1 MTTLTY
7 LATAIGLPLQDKL
20 LLAWDLALG
29 LDFRDLLDVVNRHPK
44 LISLLGPIYSSI
56 GWQMMAIALVLPL
69 LGRCR
74 RAAEA
79 MCAFILSLLATTCIS
94 ALVPAIG
101 VYDVLQLSPTDY
113 PHFDPQGYAG
123 TARDLPLLRSGTLR
137 VLDLTRLVG
146 VLTFPSFHAVSAILY
161 MWAFWPITWLRP
173 FAVLW
178 NVAMIIATPLGG
190 GHYFADVI
198 GGVVVAL
205 IAIRA
210 TQRIGELAASEPLVA
225 TPTAGFV
232 ATRVEQPR
240 DMVDSVP
247 LATPP
252 AARRG
257 LLVQ

>member
-1 MTTLTY
+1 
-7 LATAIGLPLQDKL
+7 
-20 LLAWDLALG
+20 
-29 LDFRDLLDVVNRHPK
+29 
-44 LISLLGPIYSSI
+44 
-56 GWQMMAIALVLPL
+56 MMAIVLVLPL

-101 VYDVLQLSPTDY
+101 VYDVLHLSPADY

-123 TARDLPLLRSGTLR
+123 TARDLPPLRSGTLR
-137 VLDLTRLVG
+137 VLDLPQLVG
-146 VLTFPSFHAVSAILY
+146 VLTFPSFHAVSAVLY

-173 FAVLW
+173 FAVPW

-190 GHYFADVI
+190 GHYFVDVI

-205 IAIRA
+205 LAIRA
-210 TQRIGELAASEPLVA
+210 TQRIGELGASEPLVA

-232 ATRVEQPR
+232 AARVEQPL

-252 AARRG
+252 DVRRG